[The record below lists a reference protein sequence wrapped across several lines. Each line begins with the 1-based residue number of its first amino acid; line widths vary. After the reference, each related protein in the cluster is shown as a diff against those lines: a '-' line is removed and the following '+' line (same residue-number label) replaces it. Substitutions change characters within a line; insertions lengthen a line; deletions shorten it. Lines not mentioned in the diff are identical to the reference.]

1 MNKENSTRLSIKFSG
16 FAAGLR
22 HTVDKSLQNFWILQI
37 AWWIGLW
44 ILTTLPNYRY
54 YSQIPKWFWGGLATN
69 SSGFII
75 SSVLRYVYK
84 KIQLQTK
91 TIGNLIIS
99 VFTFSFIFTALWYA
113 LDLAF
118 TTIVYS
124 PAQVFST
131 LSVATFFRGIFSYL
145 PLFLAWN
152 GVYLG
157 FKYWQEWK
165 QQEVQVEKA
174 NALAQSAQLQMLRYQ
189 LNPHFLFNSLNSIRA
204 LIDEDKTNAR
214 NMVTELAEFLR
225 YSLVSKNFSN
235 VPLSNEIDAI
245 QHYFAIEKKRFEEN
259 LDVHIDI
266 SHEAEDYPVLSFLIH
281 PLIENAI
288 KYGMKTSPMPLNI
301 WITAKVN
308 DQTLS
313 IEICNSGKWIDRTL
327 TKKEEYQAGTGTGLD
342 NVRSRLEN
350 AFPGRYK
357 MEIKEK
363 NGRVCIRLEITSEI
377 EGHNV

>member
-1 MNKENSTRLSIKFSG
+1 MNKKSI
-16 FAAGLR
+16 
-22 HTVDKSLQNFWILQI
+22 DKYLQNFWILQI

-69 SSGFII
+69 LAGFII
-75 SSVLRYVYK
+75 SSILRSVYK
-84 KIQLQTK
+84 IIHLETK
-91 TIGNLIIS
+91 TLGNLIIS
-99 VFTFSFIFTALWYA
+99 VFTFSFIFTVLWYA

-118 TTIVYS
+118 TTFVYS
-124 PAQVFST
+124 LSQVLST
-131 LSVATFFRGIFSYL
+131 LTVATFFRGIFSYL

-165 QQEVQVEKA
+165 RQEVQVEKA

-204 LIDEDKTNAR
+204 LIDEDKANAR

-225 YSLVSKNFSN
+225 YSLVGKNFAN
-235 VPLSNEIDAI
+235 VPLSDEIAAI

-259 LDVHIDI
+259 LEVHFDI
-266 SHEAEDYPVLSFLIH
+266 APEAEDYPVLSFLIH

-288 KYGMKTSPMPLNI
+288 KYGMQTSPMPLKI
-301 WITAKVN
+301 WISAKVIGHALN
-308 DQTLS
+308 
-313 IEICNSGKWIDRTL
+313 IEVCNTGRWIERTP
-327 TKKEEYQAGTGTGLD
+327 AGGFNRMGTGTGLD

-350 AFPGRYK
+350 AFPGRHS

-363 NGRVCIRLEITSEI
+363 NGRVCILLEIISKI
-377 EGHNV
+377 EDQKDAE

>member
-1 MNKENSTRLSIKFSG
+1 MNKKSI
-16 FAAGLR
+16 
-22 HTVDKSLQNFWILQI
+22 DKYLQNFWILQI

-69 SSGFII
+69 SAGFII
-75 SSVLRYVYK
+75 SSILRYVYK
-84 KIQLQTK
+84 IIQLQNK
-91 TIGNLIIS
+91 TLGNLIIS
-99 VFTFSFIFTALWYA
+99 VFTFSFIFTAFWYA

-118 TTIVYS
+118 TTLVYS

-131 LSVATFFRGIFSYL
+131 LSAATFFRATLSNF

-165 QQEVQVEKA
+165 RQEIQVEKA

-225 YSLVSKNFSN
+225 YSLVSKNYSN
-235 VPLSNEIDAI
+235 VPLSEEIDAI

-259 LDVHIDI
+259 LEVNFDI

-288 KYGMKTSPMPLNI
+288 KYGMKTSPMPLKV
-301 WITAKVN
+301 WISAKVVN
-308 DQTLS
+308 QHLN
-313 IEICNSGKWIDRTL
+313 IEVCNTGKWVEKTP
-327 TKKEEYQAGTGTGLD
+327 AGSVNHMGTGTGLD
-342 NVRSRLEN
+342 NIKNRLEN
-350 AFPGRYK
+350 AFPERYQF
-357 MEIKEK
+357 EITEK
-363 NGRVCIRLEITSEI
+363 NGRVCIQLELISKVEL
-377 EGHNV
+377 HNVQ